1 MFQAFSAQHKGQ
13 TSNTQHPTQPH
24 TLKMPTSRAKITLKD
39 EELVKMLQKHHL
51 ALQEIQNVGKDQQ
64 GSLETKLS
72 GLLLEMGQKTGRMS
86 HKVLAAAF
94 KKAKLMKIDVEATC
108 LKLIH
113 AWTNVLEK
121 LKNKKTGVGLT
132 LLQKEFE
139 KVRMTAEGGD
149 ADPTDAG
156 ARDADT
162 TDAGPMEEEKA
173 TNDPARLIHILHDSM
188 EAKIVADG
196 KSHMVPLVP
205 GEKGLAVVKWHGE
218 ILQTLVSNK
227 TLPAS
232 RLLEMSPMQVTASP
246 AGSSTY
252 PLVEI
257 MEAWEDGE
265 PDQAPQCIKDED
277 MDQDAEGPDQAPQC
291 MDQDAEAP
299 DQDAEEP
306 DQEADE
312 PDQDAAGAD
321 QDGEEADQDAELA
334 SDQIQQRDILDQS
347 HQLLQTPCQKTKAAM
362 GDSTKASKAS
372 KKEEV
377 QKKPAGQQ
385 TSTVVAKK
393 PGVRIAKK
401 PAANKVKEHFKKTT
415 ECPFRTSLH
424 RLMWYRAGNFLA
436 IRQIG
441 GQKKQLVSCKSSKSQ
456 EKSYQIGMALI
467 RELEQGA
474 VAVSDL
480 KGLMTERLS

>member
-1 MFQAFSAQHKGQ
+1 MLLNF
-13 TSNTQHPTQPH
+13 
-24 TLKMPTSRAKITLKD
+24 LKQ
-39 EELVKMLQKHHL
+39 V
-51 ALQEIQNVGKDQQ
+51 
-64 GSLETKLS
+64 
-72 GLLLEMGQKTGRMS
+72 
-86 HKVLAAAF
+86 
-94 KKAKLMKIDVEATC
+94 ATC

-132 LLQKEFE
+132 LLRKEFE
-139 KVRMTAEGGD
+139 KVRMTAEAGD

-156 ARDADT
+156 AGDADAA
-162 TDAGPMEEEKA
+162 DAGPMEEEKA
-173 TNDPARLIHILHDSM
+173 TNDPARLIHIPHDSM

-252 PLVEI
+252 PVVEI
-257 MEAWEDGE
+257 MEAWKDGE
-265 PDQAPQCIKDED
+265 PDQAPQCIKDEN

-312 PDQDAAGAD
+312 PDLIKMEKKLIKMQNWP
-321 QDGEEADQDAELA
+321 
-334 SDQIQQRDILDQS
+334 
-347 HQLLQTPCQKTKAAM
+347 QT
-362 GDSTKASKAS
+362 
-372 KKEEV
+372 
-377 QKKPAGQQ
+377 
-385 TSTVVAKK
+385 
-393 PGVRIAKK
+393 R
-401 PAANKVKEHFKKTT
+401 
-415 ECPFRTSLH
+415 
-424 RLMWYRAGNFLA
+424 
-436 IRQIG
+436 
-441 GQKKQLVSCKSSKSQ
+441 SSKETSWIKAISFFRHHVRKQRQQWETPPKPPRLPRKRRCRRSQ
-456 EKSYQIGMALI
+456 QDSRNQ
-467 RELEQGA
+467 Q
-474 VAVSDL
+474 
-480 KGLMTERLS
+480 

>member
-1 MFQAFSAQHKGQ
+1 M
-13 TSNTQHPTQPH
+13 N
-24 TLKMPTSRAKITLKD
+24 MPTSRAKITLKD
-39 EELVKMLQKHHL
+39 EELVKMLQKHQL
-51 ALQEIQNVGKDQQ
+51 ALQEIQYVGKDQQ
-64 GSLETKLS
+64 GILETKLG
-72 GLLLEMGQKTGRMS
+72 GLLLEMCQKTARMS

-94 KKAKLMKIDVEATC
+94 QKAKLMKIDVEATC

-113 AWTNVLEK
+113 AWATVLEK
-121 LKNKKTGVGLT
+121 LKHKKTGQGLS

-139 KVRMTAEGGD
+139 RVRTSAEAGD
-149 ADPTDAG
+149 AEAG
-156 ARDADT
+156 DADT

-196 KSHMVPLVP
+196 KSHIVPLVP

-257 MEAWEDGE
+257 MEAWEDEE

-277 MDQDAEGPDQAPQC
+277 MDQDADKP
-291 MDQDAEAP
+291 DQDAKEPEDAEEP
-299 DQDAEEP
+299 DQDAEES
-306 DQEADE
+306 DQDDQDAEGH
-312 PDQDAAGAD
+312 DQDAAGHD
-321 QDGEEADQDAELA
+321 QDEEEADQDADLA
-334 SDQIQQRDILDQS
+334 SDLLQQRDTLDPS

-362 GDSTKASKAS
+362 ADSTQTSKAS

-377 QKKPAGQQ
+377 QKKPAGKQ
-385 TSTVVAKK
+385 TSAVKRVAKK
-393 PGVRIAKK
+393 PGARVVKK
-401 PAANKVKEHFKKTT
+401 PAARKVKEHFKKTT

-456 EKSYQIGMALI
+456 DESYQIGMVLI
-467 RELEQGA
+467 RQLEKGA